1 MEKHI
6 FKIDDKNPLYKKLI
20 KLPTAYYI
28 VKENGNVNTVS
39 SHIGTVEVGNI
50 NDLKLKEQ
58 GDEIVLFTNNSPLK
72 LNGTDFIIEQKL
84 S

>member
-28 VKENGNVNTVS
+28 VKENGNVNR
-39 SHIGTVEVGNI
+39 
-50 NDLKLKEQ
+50 L
-58 GDEIVLFTNNSPLK
+58 
-72 LNGTDFIIEQKL
+72 L
-84 S
+84 SKFMKGALYCE